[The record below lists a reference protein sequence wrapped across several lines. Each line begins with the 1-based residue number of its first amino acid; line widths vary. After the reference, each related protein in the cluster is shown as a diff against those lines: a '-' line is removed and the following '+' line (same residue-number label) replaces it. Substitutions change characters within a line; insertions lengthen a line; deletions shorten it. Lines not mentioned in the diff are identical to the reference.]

1 MSKPKMLFI
10 GERTSEDVDED
21 KYDFLEIVKNFY
33 IPFSKIPSKSEII
46 QTSISQLEDIYSNER
61 GGGRY
66 FPLKLVKDKLEKLSS
81 KEIRTIFSS
90 NVLDMKEFKK
100 YKDKLL
106 VDEKRYGVYYN
117 KIKKKFLKKR
127 SDVLDKKQFGDV
139 IEHKADKQEKFDLDN
154 LFKAEI
160 KTGQKKEEKL
170 DDKLQEA
177 RGFLETVAERAKDIQ
192 TPQTL
197 SSKIES
203 ESGLPVTRRKE
214 LREMVKKNGFKLN
227 QLTKKAQML
236 VRISRG
242 EK

>member
-46 QTSISQLEDIYSNER
+46 QTSISQLEDIYSSGR
-61 GGGRY
+61 YGRY

-117 KIKKKFLKKR
+117 KIKKRFLKKE

-160 KTGQKKEEKL
+160 KVGQKKEEKL